1 MDAILAWVQ
10 SNLWQTGFVSLLFV
24 FVGVPF
30 VLVRR
35 RIKAIMR
42 QFEHWRE
49 LEKNIKEVGKEEV
62 RLYPNPTRYV
72 LQSVLSSTKG
82 TARAGAVAPALDYLA
97 AEVESPI
104 LTLRSL
110 SYLAVLIGLLGTV
123 TMLAL
128 ALHRLDNLSA
138 FKADVIR
145 NIYPINAFAIG
156 MAVAIFISYSWYR
169 HQGDQFL
176 LLAARVLGRL
186 GADQLGGADP
196 HLLAALEKVGERFKE
211 WGDEIHERYQS
222 KINDLLQEVREL
234 GQAIREV
241 VGEAV
246 LSRKE
251 EDQAIVPLLRCQDA
265 KIELLSQRLEQGYL
279 DLRPSEGAEIEVDLP
294 EAGQPE
300 KIREGARTRDG
311 RGSKNLAFS
320 AGFSVKEAKFYGS
333 ASTGRC

>member
-1 MDAILAWVQ
+1 MAAVFALIQ
-10 SNLWQTGFVSLLFV
+10 TNPWQTGFVFLLLV
-24 FVGVPF
+24 FVCIPF
-30 VLVRR
+30 FLVRR
-35 RIKAIMR
+35 RITGIMR
-42 QFEHWRE
+42 QFEPWRE
-49 LEKNIKEVGKEEV
+49 LEKNINELGKEEA
-62 RLYPNPTRYV
+62 RLYPNPTRHV

-123 TMLAL
+123 TMLAI

-169 HQGDQFL
+169 HKGDQFM

-186 GADQLGGADP
+186 RADQLGGADP
-196 HLLAALEKVGERFKE
+196 QLLAALEKVGESFKE
-211 WGDEIHERYQS
+211 WGDEVHERYQT

-246 LSRKE
+246 LSRNE
-251 EDQAIVPLLRCQDA
+251 EGQAIVPLLLSQDA
-265 KIELLSQRLEQGYL
+265 KIELLSQRLEQDYL
-279 DLRPSEGAEIEVDLP
+279 ELRLSGEAGNDTDLP
-294 EAGQPE
+294 EAPRSRRRAAGNDDQGAKKPGFFRRYFGQ
-300 KIREGARTRDG
+300 GG
-311 RGSKNLAFS
+311 
-320 AGFSVKEAKFYGS
+320 
-333 ASTGRC
+333 

>member
-1 MDAILAWVQ
+1 MDAILALVQ
-10 SNLWQTGFVSLLFV
+10 RNLWQAGFVFLLLLFV
-24 FVGVPF
+24 CTPF
-30 VLVRR
+30 FLVRR
-35 RIKAIMR
+35 RITAIMR
-42 QFEHWRE
+42 QFEYWRE
-49 LEKNIKEVGKEEV
+49 LEKNINELGKEEA
-62 RLYPNPTRYV
+62 RLYPNPTRHV

-82 TARAGAVAPALDYLA
+82 TARAGAVTPALDYLA

-123 TMLAL
+123 TMLAI

-169 HQGDQFL
+169 HQGDQFM

-186 GADQLGGADP
+186 HADQLGGADP
-196 HLLAALEKVGERFKE
+196 QLLAALEKVGESFKE
-211 WGDEIHERYQS
+211 WGDEVHERYQN
-222 KINDLLQEVREL
+222 KISDLLLEVREL

-246 LSRKE
+246 LSRNE
-251 EDQAIVPLLRCQDA
+251 EGQAIVPLLLSQDA
-265 KIELLSQRLEQGYL
+265 KIELLSQRLEQDYL
-279 DLRPSEGAEIEVDLP
+279 ELRPSGEAGDDTDLP
-294 EAGQPE
+294 DLPRSRRRAGGNDD
-300 KIREGARTRDG
+300 RGA
-311 RGSKNLAFS
+311 KKP
-320 AGFSVKEAKFYGS
+320 GFFRRYFGQ
-333 ASTGRC
+333 GG